1 MFALAAKKPSSL
13 VYQIFYRLREG
24 AWTLEKEGEV
34 SVLPLAIEGSSFADP
49 LTFSVAALRPGP
61 KKVILQLLT
70 AEGDALD
77 RQEFVTHKLLSGLN
91 LLQAPSFSL
100 TPAAL
105 VDLQFT
111 TELLFEVEGSLSTIG
126 FDRVEPMFAPDGPGE
141 CAACHNYD
149 DPFKDDL
156 EGVHLASRPFFA
168 WGKSDLV
175 GLTEEQIV
183 LRVLDSLK
191 HTHGVEPMPPADI
204 APPYSAEQINLVESW
219 LIGGLLL
226 ETLVVTDLPVPQ
238 VERIEL
244 VLYDPSSSLAWPT
257 ASLNLQFDDGARV
270 VASATLKGLEF
281 GSNYQADL
289 RVFVSSDRLILARSL
304 AIEVTGGKSS
314 HRLDIKLSL
323 DDLRT
328 TTP

>member
-1 MFALAAKKPSSL
+1 
-13 VYQIFYRLREG
+13 
-24 AWTLEKEGEV
+24 
-34 SVLPLAIEGSSFADP
+34 
-49 LTFSVAALRPGP
+49 
-61 KKVILQLLT
+61 
-70 AEGDALD
+70 
-77 RQEFVTHKLLSGLN
+77 
-91 LLQAPSFSL
+91 
-100 TPAAL
+100 
-105 VDLQFT
+105 
-111 TELLFEVEGSLSTIG
+111 
-126 FDRVEPMFAPDGPGE
+126 
-141 CAACHNYD
+141 
-149 DPFKDDL
+149 
-156 EGVHLASRPFFA
+156 
-168 WGKSDLV
+168 
-175 GLTEEQIV
+175 
-183 LRVLDSLK
+183 
-191 HTHGVEPMPPADI
+191 
-204 APPYSAEQINLVESW
+204 
-219 LIGGLLL
+219 LL